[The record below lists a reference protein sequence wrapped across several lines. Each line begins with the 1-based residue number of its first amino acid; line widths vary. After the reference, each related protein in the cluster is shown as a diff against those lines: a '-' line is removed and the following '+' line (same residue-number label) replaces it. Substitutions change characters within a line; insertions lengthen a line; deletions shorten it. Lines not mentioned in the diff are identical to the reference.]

1 MLLRRTRRRGTV
13 VVESAVI
20 YPVLFVLLL
29 GIVLMGMTIFR
40 YQQCAHAA
48 REGARWASVHG
59 SAYSTEQNQPA
70 TTQQNVIDNAVSP
83 QFAGM
88 TVDGVELA
96 CTVSWPN
103 GQDPTRA
110 VTITD
115 PVTLLP
121 EVVARSNTVSVTV
134 TYSWDTGF
142 FGVLTV
148 SSTSV
153 NQMSY

>member
-1 MLLRRTRRRGTV
+1 MTV
-13 VVESAVI
+13 
-20 YPVLFVLLL
+20 
-29 GIVLMGMTIFR
+29 FR

-59 SAYSTEQNQPA
+59 SSYSTEQNQPA
-70 TTQQNVIDNAVSP
+70 TTQQNVIDNAVTP

-88 TVDGVELA
+88 ASGTEMT

-121 EVVARSNTVSVTV
+121 EVVSRSNTVSVTV